1 MGEVEFFTFALGNIP
16 INTSFLQVSEQ
27 CRVRKLP
34 DFQLLKTRFG
44 RLLTKRKR
52 CGANMRCLPCYFGK
66 QRGYIIVLI
75 KFPYQC
81 EDIATF
87 AQPEIEPL
95 IQSGIDLE

>member
-1 MGEVEFFTFALGNIP
+1 MGEVKFFTFALGNIR

-75 KFPYQC
+75 EFFCQC
-81 EDIATF
+81 EYIAAF
-87 AQPEIEPL
+87 AESKIEP
-95 IQSGIDLE
+95 SV